1 MTCNPLQFHVVTL
14 QNVDKFKQLSV
25 CILTWTSALFAVQ
38 VSVLVFVHTCF
49 DWSSALSPPPT
60 GVPVPMMELK
70 DSCASEGSHETESAG
85 TGNLSGH
92 LSWHLFAQRSTLHGL
107 RYVFPHRRS
116 SALRRVLWSLT
127 LLACLGLL
135 ALEGAERV
143 AHFLSYPHVA
153 SVGAVPATS
162 LVFPAVTV
170 CNLNAYRFTKL
181 TRNDL
186 YHAGELLALL
196 DVHLHV
202 PEPQLAEPHVL
213 DFLGERANFSGFRPK
228 PFSMREFTERVGHDL
243 HEMML
248 YCRYEGQE
256 CSHRDFKT
264 VSLIFF
270 FFF

>member
-1 MTCNPLQFHVVTL
+1 
-14 QNVDKFKQLSV
+14 
-25 CILTWTSALFAVQ
+25 
-38 VSVLVFVHTCF
+38 
-49 DWSSALSPPPT
+49 
-60 GVPVPMMELK
+60 MMELK
-70 DSCASEGSHETESAG
+70 DSCASEASHETESGG
-85 TGNLSGH
+85 TGNLSGPF
-92 LSWHLFAQRSTLHGL
+92 SWHLFSQRSTLHGL

-116 SALRRVLWSLT
+116 SALRRVLWSAA

-135 ALEGAERV
+135 ALEGAERI

-170 CNLNAYRFTKL
+170 CNLNAYRFTQL

-213 DFLGERANFSGFRPK
+213 DFLAEHANFSGFRPK

-256 CSHRDFKT
+256 CSYRDFKT
-264 VSLIFF
+264 VSLLCLYVFHGFKEADCSFDLWLVVYFDSSSLVGVWLLATECI
-270 FFF
+270 